1 MTHNPPQIE
10 HATIFNDQRP
20 PFQPLGEL
28 KLKDVGELNEALV
41 LFQQLE
47 SSTRDDPSIQPYLP
61 CPTLLSA
68 MQRLIDLHANTKQD
82 TIRKTLPIQEPEKL
96 NETENCTISGGVTS
110 VPSPSLSP
118 SPGTRG
124 NDYTPNMIQRNAQG
138 GRAWLSKSTP
148 HSRRKRNK
156 YGSTPRKLK
165 HIANLHSDSKTLPKT
180 IVFENH
186 GDGNDPAPCSPVG
199 ISATQ
204 DQRSQEEDFA
214 FHSQSSLPNAF

>member
-1 MTHNPPQIE
+1 MSHNPPQIE
-10 HATIFNDQRP
+10 QATIFNDQHP

-28 KLKDVGELNEALV
+28 KLKDVGELTEALL
-41 LFQQLE
+41 LFQQLG

-68 MQRLIDLHANTKQD
+68 MERLIDLHTNKD
-82 TIRKTLPIQEPEKL
+82 PIQKTVPLQKPEKV
-96 NETENCTISGGVTS
+96 NETKNCTNSGVTS
-110 VPSPSLSP
+110 IPSPTTSSTC
-118 SPGTRG
+118 GGGGG
-124 NDYTPNMIQRNAQG
+124 NDFTPKMIQRNAQG

-186 GDGNDPAPCSPVG
+186 GDDDDPAPFSPVG

>member
-1 MTHNPPQIE
+1 ME
-10 HATIFNDQRP
+10 R
-20 PFQPLGEL
+20 LVEL
-28 KLKDVGELNEALV
+28 
-41 LFQQLE
+41 
-47 SSTRDDPSIQPYLP
+47 
-61 CPTLLSA
+61 
-68 MQRLIDLHANTKQD
+68 HTKQD
-82 TIRKTLPIQEPEKL
+82 TIQKTLPIPKPEKV
-96 NETENCTISGGVTS
+96 NETKHCTNSGVTS
-110 VPSPSLSP
+110 VPSPP
-118 SPGTRG
+118 SGSTCGGG
-124 NDYTPNMIQRNAQG
+124 NDFTPKMIQRNAQG

-186 GDGNDPAPCSPVG
+186 GDDDDPAPFSPVG